1 MLKPADIEEKTFS
14 TALRGYDLN
23 EVDDFL
29 DEVVATIR
37 DLEEQ
42 VATSRSG
49 KPAAVAPDPVHDES
63 AVGRALIAAQAAAD
77 RLLEEARA
85 EADRI
90 RAEARTDADS
100 WIHERQAM
108 KTEAEREMAQLT
120 DRVSHVR
127 RELAV
132 LATAVADGLDQMDEA
147 IEAAARP
154 TSTATDAAV
163 EPVGETTEIAEE
175 VEAEVVD
182 DGVESRLDDVDGSGE
197 SWGLTDLEGA
207 VEDES
212 EVSEETA
219 DGDEGDGR
227 KHVRAGFGS
236 DDDEVSDHELSDDE
250 PSDDE
255 LPEDDED
262 D

>member
-1 MLKPADIEEKTFS
+1 MLKPTDIEEKTFS

-42 VATSRSG
+42 VASSRSG
-49 KPAAVAPDPVHDES
+49 KAAAVAPDPVHDES

-100 WIHERQAM
+100 WIHERDAM
-108 KTEAEREMAQLT
+108 KAEAEREMAELT

-132 LATAVADGLDQMDEA
+132 LATAVADGLDEMDAA
-147 IEAAARP
+147 IEAAANLP
-154 TSTATDAAV
+154 APTATDAAF
-163 EPVGETTEIAEE
+163 EPIEEPTEI
-175 VEAEVVD
+175 VDD
-182 DGVESRLDDVDGSGE
+182 DGVESRLEYVDGSGE
-197 SWGLTDLEGA
+197 SGESGDPEGPEGVA
-207 VEDES
+207 EDELT
-212 EVSEETA
+212 VSEETA
-219 DGDEGDGR
+219 DGDEDDGSEDL
-227 KHVRAGFGS
+227 VGFGS
-236 DDDEVSDHELSDDE
+236 DDGEVSDDELSDDQM
-250 PSDDE
+250 SDDE